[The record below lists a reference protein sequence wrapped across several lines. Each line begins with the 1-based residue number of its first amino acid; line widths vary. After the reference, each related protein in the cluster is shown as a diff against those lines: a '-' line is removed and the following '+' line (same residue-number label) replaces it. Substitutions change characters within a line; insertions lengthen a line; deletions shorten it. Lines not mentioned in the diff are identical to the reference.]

1 MIKYIVIRTDGRT
14 EFDTLEKAT
23 EYFNQIDNAVEVRVV
38 NEPDVETYAEKEV
51 ACWRMRAVMELAGLK
66 GQIDAL
72 IEALPQPDKTIA
84 LAAWEY
90 GNTVSSISPF
100 VKGIQS
106 ALSLTDKQ
114 VFDFFVQAEN
124 LVA

>member
-23 EYFNQIDNAVEVRVV
+23 EYFNLIDNALEVRVV
-38 NEPDVETYAEKEV
+38 NEPEIETYPEKEV
-51 ACWRMRAVMELAGLK
+51 ACWRMRAVMELVGLK
-66 GQIDAL
+66 GQIDSL
-72 IEALPQPDKTIA
+72 IEGLPQPDKTVA

-90 GNTVSSISPF
+90 GNTVSSVSPF

-106 ALSLTDKQ
+106 ALTLTDKQ